1 MPTSPLP
8 ISRSELTRLIA
19 PCGLYCGG
27 CLAFAGGAIRNH
39 ARALRDLLG
48 PNFEAY
54 ARRMEVM
61 NPVLCHYTDFAHLLD
76 FLSLGSCKGCRDG
89 GCLMGSC
96 GVRECAIKRE
106 MDFCGLCPDFPC
118 EKPGLPEGLLERWR
132 KNGEILRDK
141 GPALFL
147 ELARSRPRYP

>member
-1 MPTSPLP
+1 MPIPSMPP
-8 ISRSELTRLIA
+8 SRSELRRLIA

-48 PNFEAY
+48 PSFAAY
-54 ARRMEVM
+54 AERLAPMTPALGRYADFS
-61 NPVLCHYTDFAHLLD
+61 VLLEYLAQ
-76 FLSLGSCKGCRDG
+76 GACKGCREG
-89 GCLMGSC
+89 GCLLGDC
-96 GVRECAIKRE
+96 GVRSCSAARE
-106 MDFCGLCPDFPC
+106 VDFCGLCPDFPC
-118 EKPGLPEGLLERWR
+118 AEPGLPEALAERWR

-141 GPALFL
+141 GPAALL